1 MLTNKRQSVSSSL
14 RVLSALCVSS
24 SSLFFAL
31 RSAPAASEA
40 HASQDAM
47 SSSFRGQSQ
56 EEADRKSA
64 GCISC
69 HSSTDEPTMH
79 PTKTVHLGCTDCHGP
94 FADGNRDDDDYPM
107 GANLRTTRLDAAG
120 IKLTISC
127 GRPGT
132 GMPSFDGGAYTV
144 RACYGRPL
152 GAAPDNLQPTP
163 RTLSL
168 DEIDALVAYLA
179 ARIVGHGKVT
189 REECLFYYE
198 GKADCDDFK

>member
-1 MLTNKRQSVSSSL
+1 LKEKAMLPKTFHLPPPLGEKMIQKLKSNMNAKSTTGIRTCATTWVM
-14 RVLSALCVSS
+14 
-24 SSLFFAL
+24 
-31 RSAPAASEA
+31 AAAAFLA
-40 HASQDAM
+40 HATAGLAQDDAAARAGLEIWR
-47 SSSFRGQSQ
+47 SS
-56 EEADRKSA
+56 
-64 GCISC
+64 GC
-69 HSSTDEPTMH
+69 
-79 PTKTVHLGCTDCHGP
+79 VDCHGP

-120 IKLTISC
+120 LKLTIRC
-127 GRPGT
+127 GRAGT
-132 GMPSFDGGAYTV
+132 GMPSFDRGAYTV

-168 DEIDALVAYLA
+168 DEIDALVTYLQ

-198 GKADCDDFK
+198 GKADCEDFK

>member
-1 MLTNKRQSVSSSL
+1 MDDAVPDPTIFLVITFLAAAVTGLAGFAFGLLNIVNARPMGRISTCATTWVVAAAACLLHATAGLAQDDAKIRAGLETWRSSG
-14 RVLSALCVSS
+14 CV
-24 SSLFFAL
+24 
-31 RSAPAASEA
+31 
-40 HASQDAM
+40 
-47 SSSFRGQSQ
+47 
-56 EEADRKSA
+56 
-64 GCISC
+64 
-69 HSSTDEPTMH
+69 
-79 PTKTVHLGCTDCHGP
+79 DCHGP

-120 IKLTISC
+120 IGLTIRC

-168 DEIDALVAYLA
+168 DEIDALVKYLQ
-179 ARIVGHGKVT
+179 ARIVGHGRVT

-198 GKADCDDFK
+198 DKADCDDFK

>member
-1 MLTNKRQSVSSSL
+1 MDRTALDLTLIPGTTSTRITPRAAAWLTVLAAFLLHGTASLAQDDPKVRAGLETWRSSG
-14 RVLSALCVSS
+14 CV
-24 SSLFFAL
+24 
-31 RSAPAASEA
+31 
-40 HASQDAM
+40 
-47 SSSFRGQSQ
+47 
-56 EEADRKSA
+56 
-64 GCISC
+64 
-69 HSSTDEPTMH
+69 
-79 PTKTVHLGCTDCHGP
+79 DCHGP
-94 FADGNRDDDDYPM
+94 FANGERDDDDYPM

-120 IKLTISC
+120 IKQTIMC

-144 RACYGRPL
+144 RACDGRPL

-168 DEIDALVAYLA
+168 EEIDALVAYLQ

-189 REECLFYYE
+189 RAECLFYFE